1 MGNKNKEPSLLRR
14 IIEIHH
20 EQAMRRKA
28 LRILN
33 KQQWSVEFLEYLIK
47 NAAQQLNQDITV
59 EIENPSGYKL
69 RITSVNASYHGF
81 NNDNDIFNKLDDQA
95 AIERFIADHAP
106 VG

>member
-95 AIERFIADHAP
+95 AVERFIADHAP